1 MIRKLI
7 FIIASLF
14 IFMPFIHAQEDLVDM
29 KLSIYRWGFSNSM
42 KIPDLETGRVSQ
54 ITSGAANAELWYKSD
69 DQWKSLNITAGER
82 SKVIQYKGPRL
93 MIFHTR
99 SMDAEGK
106 PIYRENSRLL
116 LPANASE
123 SFVLMFK
130 TGSTAKFYP
139 MNVSPQ
145 RLPKEKLAIMNMTI
159 HPAGVVAGG
168 DAKILKPGAFTI
180 FTPKKREKDGMEVK
194 LAKFDKNLNKWRQ
207 VYDNA
212 ITIPDNKRCL
222 MLLYDPYNS
231 KTPKF
236 TIQVLTL

>member
-7 FIIASLF
+7 SIITSLF
-14 IFMPFIHAQEDLVDM
+14 IFLPLVHAQEDMVDM

-54 ITSGAANAELWYKSD
+54 ITSGAANAELWYKTN

-82 SKVIQYKGPRL
+82 SKVIQYNGPRL
-93 MIFHTR
+93 MIFYSR
-99 SMDAEGK
+99 SKDKDGK
-106 PIYRENSRLL
+106 PVYKENSRML

-145 RLPKEKLAIMNMTI
+145 RLPKEKPVRHAPLWKSRC
-159 HPAGVVAGG
+159 PAFFRYG
-168 DAKILKPGAFTI
+168 
-180 FTPKKREKDGMEVK
+180 
-194 LAKFDKNLNKWRQ
+194 
-207 VYDNA
+207 
-212 ITIPDNKRCL
+212 
-222 MLLYDPYNS
+222 
-231 KTPKF
+231 
-236 TIQVLTL
+236 

>member
-14 IFMPFIHAQEDLVDM
+14 IFMPFIRAQEDLVDM

-54 ITSGAANAELWYKSD
+54 ITSGAANA
-69 DQWKSLNITAGER
+69 
-82 SKVIQYKGPRL
+82 L
-93 MIFHTR
+93 MIFHSR